1 MSIRRSPCATKT
13 KNRSGIVRLSDN
25 RDHAFY
31 DLRSAITDTT
41 MRITRRS
48 AAYTSDTSH
57 SDAKT
62 CARRG
67 YSHTTTTRPRAMY
80 RSRSMRTTLRGVWPW
95 PKRSPAKRVSC
106 RNAPFPNWDPLKA
119 IRYTAGPGWGGIAD
133 VDDSV
138 FFDAINN
145 VSITNNNDGL
155 IVRRDGNSSLVT
167 YAYQNSLGWGTEQNL
182 YTSPEVLFNPAVAV
196 NLSGV
201 GVIAWLERAGTN
213 YQVRARLIN

>member
-1 MSIRRSPCATKT
+1 
-13 KNRSGIVRLSDN
+13 
-25 RDHAFY
+25 
-31 DLRSAITDTT
+31 
-41 MRITRRS
+41 
-48 AAYTSDTSH
+48 
-57 SDAKT
+57 
-62 CARRG
+62 
-67 YSHTTTTRPRAMY
+67 
-80 RSRSMRTTLRGVWPW
+80 
-95 PKRSPAKRVSC
+95 
-106 RNAPFPNWDPLKA
+106 
-119 IRYTAGPGWGGIAD
+119 